1 MPLLKRV
8 DRDITIRHHWT
19 GEALRLHVFRH
30 RGYWYHGKRREQET
44 MTAFA
49 KLIAAGD
56 HVIEVG
62 GHIGYI
68 TMYLG
73 SLVGAKGSVTVFEPS
88 PNNLR
93 YLTANIAAKPWIE
106 LREAALTNYTG
117 TATFY
122 TEDLTGQNSSLL
134 QSYWLRDLNQ
144 EFAFV
149 DNNQSAIQVRCT
161 SLDAYLAESGAPA
174 PSLIKVDVEGA
185 ELAVLEGMQ
194 HTLRSNKVALMV
206 EITVETDKVL
216 ALLSALDYRLF
227 SVTGQRVVQGE
238 PVRGNVFC
246 FRSDDPRAR
255 TFAGF
260 H

>member
-134 QSYWLRDLNQ
+134 QSYWLRGPQSRVCFRRQQPVGDTGALH
-144 EFAFV
+144 FARCV
-149 DNNQSAIQVRCT
+149 PRGVRCARAVADQ
-161 SLDAYLAESGAPA
+161 SRRRGRQ
-174 PSLIKVDVEGA
+174 
-185 ELAVLEGMQ
+185 LAVLEGMQ

-246 FRSDDPRAR
+246 FRADDPRAR